1 MVWAT
6 GTTLQNGKYRIEG
19 VPLGQGGFGITYRA
33 TLVQSGGKVVIKAPR
48 NDLLARDKEYPK
60 YVKQFRKEVR
70 SLEKL
75 PIDEH
80 LIRVRD
86 IFDEPQLY
94 YGGPTPREILI
105 PCLVMD
111 FIEGETLFD
120 LITRE
125 GFIAEDQAIEWVNTI
140 GKTLAKVHE
149 VGLVHR
155 DIHSANIMI
164 KPDGQP
170 VIIDFGIA
178 HEIQPMSKTTVCA
191 GGHQTFAPFEQL
203 HPRTKTNR
211 SDPRIDIYTLA
222 ATLYFAITGKAP
234 ESPQAI
240 HFNKLKLTAPKSI
253 KPEIT
258 TGTNRA
264 IMSGMG
270 FYPDDRPSTMQ
281 EWLEILMGDRKPKL
295 FTRRKAIQYGGI
307 AVGSFGL
314 ALVGDRAYK
323 AFMPEPIFLPG
334 PTPPKLSQLKLTE
347 QSFKTVL
354 LNDVGKI
361 ESQPEKT
368 TRYYQE
374 DLGNGIILTMVLIP
388 GGTFQMGSPKEELG
402 RSNDETLHEVKVPD
416 FLMGEVQV
424 TQSLWKAI
432 ATQLPEVRLK
442 LNPTPSNFQIE
453 GNDRPVER
461 VNWFET
467 LEFCDRLTKKTGK
480 PYRLPSEA
488 EWEYAC
494 RAGTRSPF
502 NFGPTISTE
511 VANYRGTDDVRA
523 DGTIPG
529 KYGKGKEGNFRGQ
542 TTKVK
547 TFPPNGVGLYDTHG
561 NVWEWCLDNNH
572 PNYDNA
578 PKDGSAWLDRNADLN
593 SDRIIRGGSWG
604 NSPQSC
610 RSAYRNFDAP
620 VARNFSMGFRV
631 SLSLAP
637 QDS

>member
-6 GTTLQNGKYRIEG
+6 GTMLQDGKYQIEEEI
-19 VPLGQGGFGITYRA
+19 GQGGFGITYRA

-75 PIDEH
+75 PINEH

-94 YGGPTPREILI
+94 YGGPKPREILI

-111 FIEGETLFD
+111 FIEGETLFA
-120 LITRE
+120 LITRS
-125 GFIAEDQAIEWVNTI
+125 GFIMEDQAIDWVSTI
-140 GKTLAKVHE
+140 AKTLVKVHE
-149 VGLVHR
+149 AGLVHR
-155 DIHSANIMI
+155 DIHAANIMI
-164 KPDGQP
+164 KPNGQP

-203 HPRTKTNR
+203 HPSAKTNR

-222 ATLYFAITGKAP
+222 ATLYFAITGHPP
-234 ESPQAI
+234 ESPEAI
-240 HFNKLKLTAPKSI
+240 HFNNLKLTDPKI
-253 KPEIT
+253 HKPEIT
-258 TGTNRA
+258 AGTNRA
-264 IMSGMG
+264 IVSGMA
-270 FYPDDRPSTMQ
+270 FHPEDRPATMQ
-281 EWLEILMGDRKPKL
+281 EWLEILMGDRKPKR
-295 FTRRKAIQYGGI
+295 FTRRKVLKYGGFF
-307 AVGSFGL
+307 VGTSAL
-314 ALVGDRAYK
+314 AIGSKSAYEV
-323 AFMPEPIFLPG
+323 FRPEPIFLPG
-334 PTPPKLSQLKLTE
+334 PNSPKLSQLTLKE

-354 LNDVGKI
+354 LNDVGKV
-361 ESQPEKT
+361 ESTPEKS

-374 DLGNGIILTMVLIP
+374 DLGNGVGLTLVLIP
-388 GGTFQMGSPKEELG
+388 GGTFQMGSPKEEQD
-402 RSNDETLHEVKVPD
+402 RSDDETLHEVKVPN
-416 FLMGEVQV
+416 FLMGEAQV
-424 TQSLWKAI
+424 TQALWKTV
-432 ATQLPEVRLK
+432 ATQLPKVRRE
-442 LNPTPSNFQIE
+442 LNPAPSNFNTD

-461 VNWFET
+461 VNWLEAM
-467 LEFCDRLTKKTGK
+467 EFCDRLAKKTGK

-502 NFGPTISTE
+502 NMGSTISTDI
-511 VANYRGTDDVRA
+511 ANYRGKDDEISGR
-523 DGTIPG
+523 TIPG
-529 KYGKGKEGNFRGQ
+529 KYGKGEGGKFRGE
-542 TTKVK
+542 TIKVK
-547 TFPPNGVGLYDTHG
+547 TFPPSRTGLYDMHG

-593 SDRIIRGGSWG
+593 SDRILRGGSWI
-604 NSPQSC
+604 NSPQNC
-610 RSAYRNFDAP
+610 RSAC
-620 VARNFSMGFRV
+620 RNFSAPVTRNSSIGFRV
-631 SLSLAP
+631 VVPLSP